1 MTEAEAIRRA
11 QQGDA
16 AAFEQ
21 LYRLHSRR
29 VYLLCL
35 RMAGN
40 PADAEDL
47 TQDAFLH
54 SFRKIH
60 KFRGDSA
67 FSTWL
72 YRLTVNVV
80 LMRWRKKRIVACSMD
95 EFTQADGESRAASL
109 EIGERDLR
117 LAGVIDRL
125 NLTRAIA
132 ELPAGYRA
140 VFILHDV
147 QGYAHHEIAKILGS
161 SSGNSKSQLNRARQR
176 LREILHRRFRRNSRR
191 KHEPERGTAT
201 DTSATVNPWTQPSIA
216 LKPT

>member
-21 LYRLHSRR
+21 LYRLHSRK

-60 KFRGDSA
+60 TFHGDSA

-80 LMRWRKKRIVACSMD
+80 LMRWRKKRIATCSME
-95 EFTQADGESRAASL
+95 EFTQADGVSPALSL

-125 NLTRAIA
+125 NLKRAIA
-132 ELPAGYRA
+132 QLPAGYRA

-147 QGYAHHEIAKILGS
+147 QGYDHHEIAKILRS
-161 SSGNSKSQLNRARQR
+161 SSSNSKSQLHRARQR
-176 LREILHRRFRRNSRR
+176 LREILYRAFRRNSGR
-191 KHEPERGTAT
+191 KREPERGMPA
-201 DTSATVNPWTQPSIA
+201 DNSGMVNPWTQPSIA
-216 LKPT
+216 PKPS